1 MDVKKPKPDLSVL
14 QRAEELL
21 REQLTLI
28 GEDPAELQAHEIAS
42 HMHCGVHMD
51 GALSYS
57 WKGTP
62 ILDVSPEIQN
72 DGSVKWRFFT
82 RETPL
87 Q

>member
-1 MDVKKPKPDLSVL
+1 MRRV
-14 QRAEELL
+14 EELL
-21 REQLTLI
+21 REQLL
-28 GEDPAELQAHEIAS
+28 ELGVNPEELPAHEIARG
-42 HMHCGVHMD
+42 MHCGVRAD

-62 ILDVSPEIQN
+62 ILDVLPEPQD
-72 DGSVKWRFFT
+72 DGRTQWRLFT